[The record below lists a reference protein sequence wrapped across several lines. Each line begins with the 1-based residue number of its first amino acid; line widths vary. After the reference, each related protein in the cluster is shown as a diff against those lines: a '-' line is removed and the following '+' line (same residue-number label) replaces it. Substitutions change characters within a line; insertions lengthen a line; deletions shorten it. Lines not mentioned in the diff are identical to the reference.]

1 MRPAGQFP
9 AKVLSPP
16 LEPVGRLL
24 PESKGVTH
32 LVDLTDG
39 GAGRLI
45 RNSLSY
51 GRMIAPSA
59 TQ

>member
-1 MRPAGQFP
+1 MRPARQFQ

-39 GAGRLI
+39 GAGRLVRI
-45 RNSLSY
+45 CLSY
-51 GRMIAPSA
+51 GRIIAPYA
-59 TQ
+59 IQ